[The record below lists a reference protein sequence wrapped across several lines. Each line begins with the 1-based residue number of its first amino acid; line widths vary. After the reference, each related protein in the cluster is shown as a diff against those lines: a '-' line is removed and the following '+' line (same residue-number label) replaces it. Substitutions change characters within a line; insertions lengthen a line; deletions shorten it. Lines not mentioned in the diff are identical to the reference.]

1 MNRFQTVLSALCLA
15 ANAAS
20 AEPVMLR
27 GSELGQGFTFSHRGN
42 CYVVFPQHVTSR
54 RARLQV
60 VAEGAVTG
68 FASPR
73 FPFWP
78 GIDLAVGSVAR
89 DAARRCTRTID
100 DLEPPA
106 RALSPSGRGNLV
118 LVDVEG
124 NVTRLP
130 MRITRIDYLEFEAT
144 FETAGNTTAIQGMS
158 GAFLF
163 VDDRPVGMALET
175 TDAGGIRF
183 MRIEE
188 LHMNLSRWLGTQ
200 RAVGFSDTTAAD
212 PPAQQTDD
220 SLKLTVLSASATA
233 TGIGRPRS
241 WSRKPVAITAQ
252 TPIEPTARFIPPVA
266 RTTICE
272 KPMTM
277 STASERPRLKR
288 LKVERKPGASDEKI
302 THRMTTMASRPIW
315 PDAPPRLSRRRTG
328 VSRIASSLIR
338 GPLCSSHSAP
348 GGMSGTER
356 SVPDEAG

>member
-1 MNRFQTVLSALCLA
+1 MNRFQIVLTVLCLA

-54 RARLQV
+54 RTRLQV

-144 FETAGNTTAIQGMS
+144 FETAGTTAAIQGMS

-233 TGIGRPRS
+233 TGPETMVENVLLDSGYYLFEPKGQPHIDFFVGDPEQKSTVSRVRLRADPDAGQAVPR
-241 WSRKPVAITAQ
+241 RVVVLIN
-252 TPIEPTARFIPPVA
+252 
-266 RTTICE
+266 
-272 KPMTM
+272 
-277 STASERPRLKR
+277 ASEKGGRWRR
-288 LKVERKPGASDEKI
+288 FWSGE
-302 THRMTTMASRPIW
+302 M
-315 PDAPPRLSRRRTG
+315 PPTG
-328 VSRIASSLIR
+328 TIDS
-338 GPLCSSHSAP
+338 GPLAP
-348 GGMSGTER
+348 VWAKQVRLIIADAWSPGPVRLDRVALE
-356 SVPDEAG
+356 